1 MRGENIDIEF
11 LLTAPKRHSREGA
24 GPKTTDPSGRVP
36 RLSRLM
42 ALAIKCDGLVTR
54 GEARDYADLARVGHV
69 TRARM
74 SQIMNLINLA
84 PDIQEE
90 ILFLPKTE
98 AGRAPVTEAAVREI
112 ACQPLWKR
120 QRSRWRELLPPAEEP
135 CNLVKRRILPDFQEL
150 SA

>member
-1 MRGENIDIEF
+1 MNGGRIEIEF
-11 LLTAPKRHSREGA
+11 GFEAPKRRSREG
-24 GPKTTDPSGRVP
+24 SGQKSSAPTGRIP

-42 ALAIKCDGLVTR
+42 ALAIKCGGLVTR

-98 AGRAPVTEAAVREI
+98 AGRAPVTEAAVRQI

-120 QRSRWRELLPPAEEP
+120 QRTRWRELRPPG
-135 CNLVKRRILPDFQEL
+135 Q
-150 SA
+150 

>member
-1 MRGENIDIEF
+1 MSTGSIDIEF
-11 LLTAPKRHSREGA
+11 EMEAPKRRSRESG
-24 GPKTTDPSGRVP
+24 GTERTTANGRIP

-98 AGRAPVTEAAVREI
+98 AGRAPVTEAAVRQI

-120 QRSRWRELLPPAEEP
+120 QRARWRELRPPS
-135 CNLVKRRILPDFQEL
+135 Q
-150 SA
+150 

>member
-1 MRGENIDIEF
+1 VNGGRIEIEF
-11 LLTAPKRHSREGA
+11 EIEPKRRSREGT
-24 GPKTTDPSGRVP
+24 GQKSSPPSGRIP

-42 ALAIKCDGLVTR
+42 ALAIKCGGLVTR
-54 GEARDYADLARVGHV
+54 GQARDYADLARVGHV

-98 AGRAPVTEAAVREI
+98 AGRAPVTEAAVRQI
-112 ACQPLWKR
+112 ACIPLWKR
-120 QRSRWRELLPPAEEP
+120 QRARWRELRPPS
-135 CNLVKRRILPDFQEL
+135 Q
-150 SA
+150 